1 MVEYLLESI
10 HSCEIED
17 SHEFNEWAKLYSKEA
32 AKAVI
37 SMEFV
42 NDWGYDKRADIPVDD
57 VKEYAD
63 ALLQRI
69 VYSWSL

>member
-1 MVEYLLESI
+1 
-10 HSCEIED
+10 
-17 SHEFNEWAKLYSKEA
+17 
-32 AKAVI
+32 
-37 SMEFV
+37 MEFV